1 MIYFTVGSGFD
12 GAALD
17 GSSVLIF
24 ILFMKTE
31 YRTYIIMNHLR
42 TWLRVHTGSE
52 VNVRQIARQLHELT
66 KKLRS
71 WLGSDQNI
79 TELLRTASQQDKH
92 DTCKEFDHRLKSTH
106 SNDKAGGKGRDCDTQ
121 YIPSEDPSQVEAAT
135 HMTDEQIMAV

>member
-1 MIYFTVGSGFD
+1 
-12 GAALD
+12 
-17 GSSVLIF
+17 
-24 ILFMKTE
+24 MKTV
-31 YRTYIIMNHLR
+31 YRSYIVVDHLR

-52 VNVRQIARQLHELT
+52 VNVRQIARQLRELT
-66 KKLRS
+66 KNLRS

-121 YIPSEDPSQVEAAT
+121 YIPSEDPTQVEAAT
-135 HMTDEQIMAV
+135 DMSDEQITAV